1 MVEEG
6 RGMEEIY
13 IYIYRGGE
21 EGGNERKVGGDAA

>member
-1 MVEEG
+1 
-6 RGMEEIY
+6 MEETENIY